1 MDELPHWPEGTA
13 GVLST
18 VAGGA
23 PHAIPVSLV
32 LRAGPRELLVGLA
45 PRRGSLENLRAE
57 PACAVTV
64 MAAGGVAFTAH
75 GRAVAFEEAAAV
87 IAVRVEV
94 ERIADHDH
102 PTFAIDDGV
111 RWRWTDQKAIER
123 DGAARSALRALLS
136 PRRS

>member
-1 MDELPHWPEGTA
+1 MDELPLWPEGTA
-13 GVLST
+13 AVLST

-23 PHAIPVSLV
+23 PYAIPVSLA

-45 PRRGSLENLRAE
+45 PRRRSLENLRAE

-64 MAAGGVAFTAH
+64 MAGGDIAFTAH
-75 GRAVAFEEAAAV
+75 GRAISFEEADAV
-87 IAVRVEV
+87 IAVRVAV

-111 RWRWTDQKAIER
+111 RWRWTDERAVER
-123 DGAARSALRALLS
+123 DARAREALRRLS
-136 PRRS
+136 RPRS